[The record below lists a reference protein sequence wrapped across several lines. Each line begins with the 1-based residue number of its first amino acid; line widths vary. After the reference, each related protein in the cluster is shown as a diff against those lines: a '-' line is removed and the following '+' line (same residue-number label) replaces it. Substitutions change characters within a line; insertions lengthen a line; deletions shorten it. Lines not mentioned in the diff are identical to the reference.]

1 MVRAAKYTVGQL
13 QVLLQPRGMGVALSG
28 SENVV
33 ITVKL
38 FSVILSLLSFQV
50 CPNSSSPTTQENKK
64 LQVFKCKVQRQKA

>member
-13 QVLLQPRGMGVALSG
+13 QVLLQPRGMGWLSG